1 MMFRHL
7 TNTLALAVVASIVF
21 MFWSIKYHMVAR
33 HYWKSVFLETLCQ
46 IRCERNQLF
55 CAFVK
60 L

>member
-1 MMFRHL
+1 MMFRHF

-21 MFWSIKYHMVAR
+21 MFWSIKYHKVAR
-33 HYWKSVFLETLCQ
+33 HWKSVFLETLCQ